1 MELFRDHQRQEN
13 LPENLPIEA
22 WETGIFW
29 RDGDEKALSGEATKL
44 TELLLTGGVRRVIWL
59 PTAHDPEGR
68 KDTEDRWGLFGVDD
82 QPRPF
87 ALQFRDMAQAAAEVS
102 R

>member
-1 MELFRDHQRQEN
+1 M
-13 LPENLPIEA
+13 PIES

-29 RDGDEKALSGEATKL
+29 RDGDEKALSSEAVKL
-44 TELLLTGGVRRVIWL
+44 TSLLLAGGVRRVIWL

-68 KDTEDRWGLFGVDD
+68 KAQEDRWGLFGVDD
-82 QPRPF
+82 QPRAF
-87 ALQFRDMAQAAAEVS
+87 ALMFRDMAQAAANAPSNGLPKTEVT